1 MKLINLIKLAVQSL
15 LRNKFRSLLTML
27 GIIIGVASVIAMLA
41 IGEGSKKSI
50 EENISSMGSNL
61 IMIFPSSDRRGGVM
75 LGSGDAK
82 KLYIDDYE
90 AILESCPS
98 VKSVTPILR
107 TNGQI
112 ISGSSNWPTSIIG
125 ANEYYFEITNHEIES
140 GRSFTNDEIRRAA
153 KVCLIGETIKEE
165 IFGEN
170 SDPVGEKVRFNKIPF
185 KIIGVL
191 ESKGQSTF
199 GSDQDDII
207 VAPYTTVQK
216 RILSI
221 SFIHQIYVSA
231 INEDASEKA
240 VEEIEETLR
249 AEHKLTDAEE
259 NDFNIRTQEEI
270 MNMLSST
277 SDILTTLLAAI
288 AGISLLVGGIGIM
301 NIMYVSVTERTREIG
316 LRSAV
321 GGREVDIMW
330 QFLIESIF
338 MSLTGGIIGITLGT
352 SMAYSVSH
360 FMNWPVVITVNSIFL
375 AFFFASIIGVFFGWY
390 PARKAAKLD
399 PINALRHE

>member
-1 MKLINLIKLAVQSL
+1 MKLINLIKLAIQSL

-41 IGEGSKKSI
+41 IGEGSKQSI
-50 EENISSMGSNL
+50 EKNISGMGSNL
-61 IMIFPSSDRRGGVM
+61 IMVSPIKDKRGGVT
-75 LGSGDAK
+75 LGSGDVK
-82 KLYIDDYE
+82 KLYIDDCE
-90 AILESCPS
+90 AILENCPS
-98 VKSVTPILR
+98 VKSVTPVLR
-107 TNGQI
+107 ASGQI
-112 ISGSSNWPTSIIG
+112 ISGSNNWPTSIMG
-125 ANEYYFEITNHEIES
+125 TNEYFFEIRNQEIES

-153 KVCLIGETIKEE
+153 KVCIIGETVKEN

-170 SDPVGEKVRFNKIPF
+170 SDPVGEKIRYNKIPF
-185 KIIGVL
+185 EIIGVL

-221 SFIHQIYVSA
+221 SFIHQIYLSAVS
-231 INEDASEKA
+231 EDASEKA
-240 VEEIEETLR
+240 VEEIEKILR
-249 AEHKLTDAEE
+249 AEHKLTGAEE
-259 NDFNIRTQEEI
+259 NDFDIRTQEEI
-270 MNMLSST
+270 MSMLSST
-277 SDILTTLLAAI
+277 SDVLTTLLAAI

-338 MSLTGGIIGITLGT
+338 MSLTGGIIGIILGAST
-352 SMAYSVSH
+352 AYSVSH

>member
-1 MKLINLIKLAVQSL
+1 MKLINLIKLAIQSL

-41 IGEGSKKSI
+41 IGEGSKQSI
-50 EENISSMGSNL
+50 EKNISGMGSNL
-61 IMIFPSSDRRGGVM
+61 IMVSPIKDKRGGVT

-82 KLYIDDYE
+82 KLYIDDCE
-90 AILESCPS
+90 AILENCPS
-98 VKSVTPILR
+98 VKSVTPVLR
-107 TNGQI
+107 ASGQI
-112 ISGSSNWPTSIIG
+112 ISGSNNWPTSIMG
-125 ANEYYFEITNHEIES
+125 TNEYFFEIRNQEIES

-153 KVCLIGETIKEE
+153 KVCLIGETVKEN

-170 SDPVGEKVRFNKIPF
+170 SDPVGEKIRYNKIPF
-185 KIIGVL
+185 EIIGVL

-221 SFIHQIYVSA
+221 SFIHQIYLSA
-231 INEDASEKA
+231 ISEDASEKA

-249 AEHKLTDAEE
+249 AEHKLTGAEE
-259 NDFNIRTQEEI
+259 NDFDIRTQEEI
-270 MNMLSST
+270 MSMLSST
-277 SDILTTLLAAI
+277 SDVLTTLLAAI

-338 MSLTGGIIGITLGT
+338 MSLTGGIIGIILGAST
-352 SMAYSVSH
+352 AYSVSH